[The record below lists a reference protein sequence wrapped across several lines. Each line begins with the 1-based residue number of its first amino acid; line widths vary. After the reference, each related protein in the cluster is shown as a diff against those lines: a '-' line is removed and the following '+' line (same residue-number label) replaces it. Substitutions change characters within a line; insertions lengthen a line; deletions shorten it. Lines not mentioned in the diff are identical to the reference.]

1 MNLAKP
7 LNNGATLTT
16 SVATYY
22 TVPPGATTRLTQAS
36 ILNTDVVNRTVSIW
50 VVESGGSPGVSNQRI
65 RSKTLVPNE
74 TWVPFQ
80 ILGKTMAAGTTI
92 QAQADANSV
101 VSMDLSGIELTQ

>member
-7 LNNGATLTT
+7 LNNGSTLTS

-22 TVPPGATTRLTQAS
+22 TVPAGAVCRLTQAS

-50 VVESGGSPGVSNQRI
+50 VVASGDSTGVNNQRI
-65 RSKTLVPNE
+65 RAKTLTPNE
-74 TWVPFQ
+74 VWVPFQ

-92 QAQADANSV
+92 QMQADANSV
-101 VSMDLSGIELTQ
+101 VSADLSGIELTA